1 MQRSNVV
8 YFLAGLLVA
17 GSISLAVAEPFG
29 GHGPQ
34 PGDMNQP
41 DMPMMDGFHRPGMM
55 GHGGQWR
62 HDPAHSAIADLHG
75 IERLYVL
82 NGRVNDLGTLYKHV
96 LDKTQNPEV
105 RRYVYRHLAR
115 SEMKP
120 ANVDQA
126 IATLQ
131 KGLDEDLARLNASKK
146 D

>member
-1 MQRSNVV
+1 
-8 YFLAGLLVA
+8 
-17 GSISLAVAEPFG
+17 
-29 GHGPQ
+29 
-34 PGDMNQP
+34 
-41 DMPMMDGFHRPGMM
+41 
-55 GHGGQWR
+55 
-62 HDPAHSAIADLHG
+62 
-75 IERLYVL
+75 LYVL

-131 KGLDEDLARLNASKK
+131 KGLDEDLARLNTSKK